1 MARVQAAALCC
12 LPQANRH
19 WRARPLHLG
28 PVLCCRAYHLSTAS
42 AGQPCRHLPSL
53 AIPEGTTPMAMDV
66 GASPAKIWVAPD
78 NFAWSTDLLAI
89 YPIGQR
95 YLGLG

>member
-53 AIPEGTTPMAMDV
+53 AIPEGTPIMAMDTGADPQNGSHRWV
-66 GASPAKIWVAPD
+66 G
-78 NFAWSTDLLAI
+78 FRQ
-89 YPIGQR
+89 GQ
-95 YLGLG
+95 

>member
-53 AIPEGTTPMAMDV
+53 AIPEGTPIMAMDT
-66 GASPAKIWVAPD
+66 AAPK
-78 NFAWSTDLLAI
+78 NGQEDLSAI
-89 YPIGQR
+89 NERRSETGR
-95 YLGLG
+95 HNAGGGHRG